1 MKKLIFGLV
10 IFGFTTQMY
19 SQTIELKEVEVVANY
34 NYIEATNTGMEALP
48 VQKIQAV
55 VKDHKAQNVEL
66 DSNGD
71 IAYSISFYN
80 GDGKVL
86 ADYNTEGEIVRTT
99 EKYKNVRLPLEV
111 LQAISK
117 NYPNWTILED
127 TYYVSYQH
135 DKGVTKKVYKIKIM
149 NDNKV
154 LNIKTNHS
162 GDFI

>member
-1 MKKLIFGLV
+1 MKKLIFSLV
-10 IFGFTTQMY
+10 IIGFTAQMN
-19 SQTIELKEVEVVANY
+19 SQSIELKEVEVVANY
-34 NYIEATNTGMEALP
+34 NYIEATSTGMEALP
-48 VQKIQAV
+48 VQKMQAV
-55 VKDHKAQNVEL
+55 VKDYKAQNIEL
-66 DSNGD
+66 DTNGD
-71 IAYSISFYN
+71 IAYSMSFYN
-80 GDGKVL
+80 GDGKVI
-86 ADYNTEGEIVRTT
+86 ADYNTEGNILRTT

-117 NYPNWTILED
+117 QYPNWTILED

>member
-1 MKKLIFGLV
+1 MKKLIFGLL
-10 IFGFTTQMY
+10 IIGFTAQMN
-19 SQTIELKEVEVVANY
+19 SQSIELKEVEVVANY
-34 NYIEATNTGMEALP
+34 NYIEATSTGMEALP
-48 VQKIQAV
+48 VQKMQAV
-55 VKDHKAQNVEL
+55 VKDYKAQNIEL
-66 DSNGD
+66 DTNGD
-71 IAYSISFYN
+71 IAYSMSFYN
-80 GDGKVL
+80 GDGKVI
-86 ADYNTEGEIVRTT
+86 ADYNTEGNILRTT

-117 NYPNWTILED
+117 QYPNWTILED

>member
-10 IFGFTTQMY
+10 IFGFTAQMN
-19 SQTIELKEVEVVANY
+19 SQSIELKEVEVVANY

-48 VQKIQAV
+48 VQRMQAV
-55 VKDHKAQNVEL
+55 VKDYKAQNIEKDNL
-66 DSNGD
+66 GE
-71 IAYSISFYN
+71 IAYSMSFYN
-80 GDGKVL
+80 SDGKVI
-86 ADYNTEGEIVRTT
+86 ADYNTEGKIIRTT

-117 NYPNWTILED
+117 SYPNWTILED

>member
-10 IFGFTTQMY
+10 IFGFTAQMN
-19 SQTIELKEVEVVANY
+19 SQSIELKEVEVVANY

-48 VQKIQAV
+48 VQRMQAV
-55 VKDHKAQNVEL
+55 VKDYKAQNIEKDNL
-66 DSNGD
+66 GE
-71 IAYSISFYN
+71 IAYSMSFYN
-80 GDGKVL
+80 SDGKVI
-86 ADYNTEGEIVRTT
+86 ADYNTEGKIIRTT